1 MAGMLRSM
9 DVNLLAHLATFVR
22 DRLGETVPPPD
33 GVAEAALEAR
43 LLNLQTAVLD
53 LNTSMINV
61 PPAPQPPAPTTDMT
75 RTGLLETQI
84 AAGTYA
90 FVATGGAPGAGST
103 PWRTRSARTGQP
115 HCIDQFRLGFQGYD
129 NNSVVQFCLVHPAA
143 TWTPTQADAIHNAMS
158 M

>member
-75 RTGLLETQI
+75 RTGLLDAQI

-103 PWRTRSARTGQP
+103 PWRTRPARTGQP
-115 HCIDQFRLGFQGYD
+115 HCIWSRRMAGCSPRSSGTLYFSHTLCTWLAAAFYKRPICLRLQ
-129 NNSVVQFCLVHPAA
+129 V
-143 TWTPTQADAIHNAMS
+143 
-158 M
+158 

>member
-61 PPAPQPPAPTTDMT
+61 PPAPQPPEPTTDMT
-75 RTGLLETQI
+75 RTGLLDAQI

-103 PWRTRSARTGQP
+103 PWRTRSARRASRIAFGAGEWRAAA
-115 HCIDQFRLGFQGYD
+115 HARLGHCTSRIRCVRGSHGGQLA
-129 NNSVVQFCLVHPAA
+129 LV
-143 TWTPTQADAIHNAMS
+143 
-158 M
+158 